1 MSGVTEPHLQDTIL
15 NEPETYRP
23 NYIKLDDIPA
33 EHRISNETSIIHPDS
48 SLMILNLHF
57 PFNTFMNQTD
67 TTYADDLKISSL
79 YVYDWEDKN
88 TDDEI
93 SSDELSMVSRGGSWG
108 TVQEIRISDPL
119 EKFENEPVIG
129 VYPVPTTYSFWKGN
143 TNQNS
148 TSMDYTLS
156 TSYYQNVLW
165 DDVTVSGAL
174 IDDEL
179 TIFANDFTD
188 VRATL
193 SVPSD
198 KQTGVYQ
205 GFLSFEGKYHKINA
219 PVSYGVLETVKK
231 DAKQTVISGSAG
243 DALYGN
249 GYVKGAFDMT
259 SRYTAG
265 DWRQYYFDIQDK
277 TINSATI
284 DFEWENDNT
293 NFTVFMINPQGKI
306 IQTNFPSGVFG
317 EFMGWPTSDW
327 LGTSAFSQGGTFYP
341 LKNKDNTSTVL
352 FAPINQTGTY
362 TLLVHSTLFDGAS
375 VTEPVSLAAKFTTI
389 VPDEKS
395 PEIIFEI
402 PELIN
407 KTFGILPEIIEKNP
421 DFAKYYLDGEEREL
435 EQLPLK
441 FGMLP
446 DGKHDLRIRASDI
459 VGNDAEKTF
468 SFTVDNTPPEILVKS
483 PINGTTISHSLNIDV
498 KVKDENL
505 AEVGAITI
513 LLPDGE
519 SLEDV
524 TSYSFNATKIDDGVY
539 DLKIMAVDL
548 AENEQT
554 KMISFN
560 VDHTFVQEPPV
571 ISREN
576 EQVSE
581 NSLLIIITA
590 IIAAAI
596 VIPIIFKKIRKTST
610 ENKILKEDL

>member
-1 MSGVTEPHLQDTIL
+1 
-15 NEPETYRP
+15 
-23 NYIKLDDIPA
+23 
-33 EHRISNETSIIHPDS
+33 
-48 SLMILNLHF
+48 
-57 PFNTFMNQTD
+57 
-67 TTYADDLKISSL
+67 
-79 YVYDWEDKN
+79 
-88 TDDEI
+88 
-93 SSDELSMVSRGGSWG
+93 
-108 TVQEIRISDPL
+108 
-119 EKFENEPVIG
+119 
-129 VYPVPTTYSFWKGN
+129 
-143 TNQNS
+143 
-148 TSMDYTLS
+148 
-156 TSYYQNVLW
+156 
-165 DDVTVSGAL
+165 
-174 IDDEL
+174 
-179 TIFANDFTD
+179 
-188 VRATL
+188 
-193 SVPSD
+193 
-198 KQTGVYQ
+198 
-205 GFLSFEGKYHKINA
+205 
-219 PVSYGVLETVKK
+219 
-231 DAKQTVISGSAG
+231 VISGSAG

-249 GYVKGAFDMT
+249 GFVKGAFDMT

-265 DWRQYYFDIQDK
+265 DWRQYYFDIQDN

-293 NFTVFMINPQGKI
+293 NFTVFMIDPQGKI
-306 IQTNFPSGVFG
+306 IQTNFPPGVFG

-327 LGTSAFSQGGTFYP
+327 LGTSSFSGGGTFYP

-352 FAPINQTGTY
+352 FAPINQTGIH
-362 TLLVHSTLFDGAS
+362 TLLVHSTLFDGTS
-375 VTEPVSLAAKFTTI
+375 ITEPISLAAKFTTI

-395 PEIIFEI
+395 PEIIFKI

-407 KTFGILPEIIEKNP
+407 KTFDILPEIIEKNP
-421 DFAKYYLDGEEREL
+421 DFAKYYLDGEEREQ
-435 EQLPLK
+435 EQLPLR

-446 DGKHDLRIRASDI
+446 DGKHDLRIHASDI

-483 PINGTTISHSLNIDV
+483 PINGTTVSHSLNIDI
-498 KVKDENL
+498 KIKDENL

-524 TSYSFNATKIDDGVY
+524 TSHSFNVTKIDDGVY

-571 ISREN
+571 ISREK

>member
-1 MSGVTEPHLQDTIL
+1 
-15 NEPETYRP
+15 
-23 NYIKLDDIPA
+23 
-33 EHRISNETSIIHPDS
+33 
-48 SLMILNLHF
+48 
-57 PFNTFMNQTD
+57 
-67 TTYADDLKISSL
+67 
-79 YVYDWEDKN
+79 
-88 TDDEI
+88 
-93 SSDELSMVSRGGSWG
+93 
-108 TVQEIRISDPL
+108 
-119 EKFENEPVIG
+119 
-129 VYPVPTTYSFWKGN
+129 
-143 TNQNS
+143 
-148 TSMDYTLS
+148 
-156 TSYYQNVLW
+156 
-165 DDVTVSGAL
+165 
-174 IDDEL
+174 
-179 TIFANDFTD
+179 
-188 VRATL
+188 
-193 SVPSD
+193 
-198 KQTGVYQ
+198 
-205 GFLSFEGKYHKINA
+205 
-219 PVSYGVLETVKK
+219 
-231 DAKQTVISGSAG
+231 VISGSAG

-249 GYVKGAFDMT
+249 GFVKGAFDMT
-259 SRYTAG
+259 SRYMAG
-265 DWRQYYFDIQDK
+265 DWRQYYFDIQDH

-293 NFTVFMINPQGKI
+293 NFTVFMIDPQGKI
-306 IQTNFPSGVFG
+306 IQTNFPPGVFG

-327 LGTSAFSQGGTFYP
+327 LGTSSFSGGGTFYP

-352 FAPINQTGTY
+352 FAPINQTGIH
-362 TLLVHSTLFDGAS
+362 TLLVHSTLFDGKS

-395 PEIIFEI
+395 PEITFQV

-407 KTFGILPEIIEKNP
+407 EKFDILPEIIEKNP
-421 DFAKYYLDGEEREL
+421 DFAKYYLDGEEREQ
-435 EQLPLK
+435 EQLPLR

-483 PINGTTISHSLNIDV
+483 PINGTTVSHSLNIDV

-524 TSYSFNATKIDDGVY
+524 TSYSFNATEIGDGVY
-539 DLKIMAVDL
+539 DLEIMAVDL

-571 ISREN
+571 ISREK

-596 VIPIIFKKIRKTST
+596 VIPIIFKKLEKLLQ
-610 ENKILKEDL
+610 KIKF